1 MNTPRFE
8 LGDQFLFRLS
18 LLPMTV
24 AADLRSDRGRLLLD
38 RIADL
43 DAKVA
48 ADRDRISAVLFG
60 EIGGE
65 TDPASRRDLI
75 ALRRDLFS
83 YRRPKDGSRTADLL
97 IRLSVTQPD
106 LLGFVRSLD
115 ERAHCVREFGEVFDS
130 DRDAIRR
137 RLSAWVQTP
146 AFQRGLLLGSE
157 SLFAAQA
164 AYHRSPPSGAIS
176 GKLARTERGLLRYL
190 LRASMKATPFSTF
203 CVVAPGTILRGN
215 GQEGLASEILGRP
228 KPLRLSVRL
237 NKKLYSLLTTRLD
250 ARPAIR
256 DALIIETN
264 PTIRQVEQICVFL
277 ALSEGRE
284 AFQRVPA
291 SPVFMM
297 LLSHVDANPGIR
309 FGEFVAMIAG
319 HEEIE
324 CTLEEANHYAE
335 QMLAAGAIRL
345 CYGIPEQEADWAPP
359 LASLLAGIADPM
371 AQEIAASLRALD
383 ACGRSSATAEFSEHV
398 KLVAEMKRI
407 AASVLGAI
415 DVPGDPQLPFLED
428 ATADVRQVITRTKAL
443 DELESTMGRLVT
455 AGLRISWPRTR
466 QAELR
471 HFFSTHFAGTS
482 EVPLLDFYEAF
493 YREHFKQYLGLAD
506 RVSVEGI
513 KAAGG
518 YDFENPF
525 RLPLI
530 EQIRLARGRLTRL
543 VADRWAESPDAAELT
558 LSLNEIEAITSEVP
572 WTSSRPTSV
581 VVLGTLARAG
591 GAEVDL
597 RFICRQWQ
605 SGVGHGRM
613 FSRWLHMLDPELL
626 ARVRQEN
633 AAFAESVRLAEIA
646 TDGGHNANLHPALL
660 PWEVSYPN
668 SEGTRRPNSIPPSE
682 LVVEP
687 DPGDPHALRLR
698 HVLSDAAVVPIDLGF
713 LALQSRPPLFQ
724 LLTAFAPPT
733 GMAFPLPEPRAAI
746 AAGTG
751 DGAVDRAPVVRLP
764 RVVIGGIVASRR
776 RWLIPHSSLPTPV
789 PAERDSEYAIRLDRW
804 RLENGLPTVVYMRYE
819 NTSTAAP
826 RPEGEEAAAGDA
838 PKPQARKGMRARLNE
853 LKPQYLDFSSP
864 LSANLLQHEGTS
876 DRPPRMLFEEQYP
889 TEAQVPT
896 VEGRPHAIEHIIQVT
911 CRP

>member
-1 MNTPRFE
+1 
-8 LGDQFLFRLS
+8 
-18 LLPMTV
+18 MTV

-38 RIADL
+38 RIAVL
-43 DAKVA
+43 DAKLA
-48 ADRDRISAVLFG
+48 SERDRISEVLFG
-60 EIGGE
+60 EIGGQA
-65 TDPASRRDLI
+65 DAALRRDLI

-83 YRRPKDGSRTADLL
+83 FRRPKIGSPTEDLL
-97 IRLSVTQPD
+97 IQLSVTQPD

-115 ERAHCVREFGEVFDS
+115 ERAHVIREFGEVFDS
-130 DRDAIRR
+130 DRDAIRQ

-146 AFQRGLLLGSE
+146 DFQRGLLLGSE
-157 SLFAAQA
+157 SLFTAQA
-164 AYHRSPPSGAIS
+164 AYLRSPPSGTIS

-203 CVVAPGTILRGN
+203 CIVAPGTLLQGN
-215 GQEGLASEILGRP
+215 GEEGLVSAILGRLN
-228 KPLRLSVRL
+228 PLRLSVRL
-237 NKKLYSLLTTRLD
+237 NKRLYSMLTTRLA

-256 DALIIETN
+256 NALIIETN
-264 PTIRQVEQICVFL
+264 PTIRVVGQNCVFL

-291 SPVFMM
+291 SAVFMM

-309 FGEFVAMIAG
+309 FGEFVAMIAE
-319 HEEIE
+319 HEDIE
-324 CTLEEANHYAE
+324 CTFEEASHYAE

-359 LASLLAGIADPM
+359 LANLLAGISDPM
-371 AQEIAASLRALD
+371 AQELGASLRTLD
-383 ACGRSSATAEFSEHV
+383 ACGRSSETAGLSEHV
-398 KLVAEMKRI
+398 KLVAEMKRV

-415 DVPGDPQLPFLED
+415 DVPGDAQLPFLED
-428 ATADVRQVITRTKAL
+428 ATAEVRQEIRRTKAL
-443 DELESTMGRLVT
+443 EKLESTMGRLIA

-471 HFFSTHFAGTS
+471 HFFSAHFAGIS

-493 YREHFKQYLGLAD
+493 YREHFKQYLSLAD

-513 KAAGG
+513 KAADG

-525 RLPLI
+525 SLPLI
-530 EQIRLARGRLTRL
+530 EQIRLARGRLARL
-543 VADRWAESPDAAELT
+543 VSDRWAESPDVGELT
-558 LSLNEIEAITSEVP
+558 LSLDEIEAITSEVP
-572 WTSSRPTSV
+572 WTCSRPTSV
-581 VVLGTLARAG
+581 VVLGTLARAEH
-591 GAEVDL
+591 AEGDL
-597 RFICRQWQ
+597 RFVCRQWQ

-626 ARVRQEN
+626 ERLRQEN
-633 AAFAESVRLAEIA
+633 AEFAESVRLAEIA

-660 PWEVSYPN
+660 PWEISYPN
-668 SEGTRRPNSIPPSE
+668 SEGTRRANSIPPSE

-698 HVLSDAAVVPIDLGF
+698 HLLSNTAVLPIDLGF
-713 LALQSRPPLFQ
+713 LAIDSRPPLFQ
-724 LLTAFAPPT
+724 LLTAFAPPS
-733 GMAFPLPEPRAAI
+733 GIAFPLPEPPAAI
-746 AAGTG
+746 ASGRSDGTFG
-751 DGAVDRAPVVRLP
+751 RAPVIRLP

-776 RWLIPHSSLPTPV
+776 RWMIPHASLPKPS
-789 PAERDSEYAIRLDRW
+789 ANQRDSDFAIRLDRW
-804 RLENGLPTVVYMRYE
+804 RRENGLPEVVYMRYE
-819 NTSTAAP
+819 NSTSAAP
-826 RPEGEEAAAGDA
+826 PPEVEDAAEGDA
-838 PKPQARKGMRARLNE
+838 SKPQSQKRMRARLNE

-864 LSANLLQHEGTS
+864 LSTNLLQHEGTA

-896 VEGRPHAIEHIIQVT
+896 INGRPHAIEHIIQVT